1 MVRTQIQLREDQVEY
16 IKDIAAAEDISMAEV
31 IRQAVELLQ
40 ETREKPTKR
49 ELMLRSLEI
58 FGKYSSGESD
68 MSINHDK
75 YLNEVYG
82 TW

>member
-1 MVRTQIQLREDQVEY
+1 MIRTQIQLREEQAIYV
-16 IKDIAAAEDISMAEV
+16 KSIAAEEDISMAEV

-40 ETREKPTKR
+40 ETREKPTKQ

-58 FGKYSSGESD
+58 FGKYGSEESD
-68 MSINHDK
+68 ISINHDK

>member
-1 MVRTQIQLREDQVEY
+1 MVRTQIQLREEQAIYV
-16 IKDIAAAEDISMAEV
+16 KSIAAEEDISMAEV

-40 ETREKPTKR
+40 ETREKPTQQ

-58 FGKYSSGESD
+58 FGKYDSGESD
-68 MSINHDK
+68 VSVNHDK
-75 YLNEVYG
+75 YLNEIYG